1 MVHSF
6 TGEEIEDEISEEL
19 DEEYIAPNNLNQEE
33 LNEFLSKKGATELL
47 ILLAKGPKPFKRLND
62 IIPVSRTTV
71 SNRLSEGVSLG
82 LWGEDILYFDDNKK
96 VKLYRLGSEV
106 NELVDILT
114 EKDAYES
121 YMSYIRAKNEYE
133 NLTDNIRAEIEERI
147 LE

>member
-19 DEEYIAPNNLNQEE
+19 DEEYIAPNNLNEEE